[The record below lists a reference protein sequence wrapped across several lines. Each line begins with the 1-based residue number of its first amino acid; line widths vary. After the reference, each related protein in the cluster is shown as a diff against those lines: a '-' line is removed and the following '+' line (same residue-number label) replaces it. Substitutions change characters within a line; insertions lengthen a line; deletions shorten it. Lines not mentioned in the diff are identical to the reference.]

1 MVLLIGKLIHF
12 TLGAFVLAY
21 GVDLTRLARLG
32 LSPWDVLH
40 EGIALNT
47 PLSFGVASIFV
58 GVVLVILSAFMGI
71 RPRIG
76 TVINMVVVGLM
87 IDAILLWNL
96 IPMPA
101 AVSHALGVSPTGT
114 RYGYLVGGSI
124 VLGIGSAWYVTAN
137 LGAGPRDSL
146 MLGLSRLTGWQ
157 VGIVRTMLEGT
168 ALLLGWLIGGPV
180 GVGTIISALIIG
192 WAIQGALA
200 VFGRLALVP
209 LFSGI
214 IELPLKREPKQPG
227 ANDHAGE

>member
-1 MVLLIGKLIHF
+1 MPGPSTAAPCGWGGPRVCSGDGCRLRPGLVHSACNAALNHWRSNSLTDQAVTPDKAAGPGPFAAINEGDRQQSKPPMVLLIGKLIHF

-124 VLGIGSAWYVTAN
+124 VLGIGSAWYFTAN
-137 LGAGPRDSL
+137 LGA
-146 MLGLSRLTGWQ
+146 
-157 VGIVRTMLEGT
+157 
-168 ALLLGWLIGGPV
+168 
-180 GVGTIISALIIG
+180 
-192 WAIQGALA
+192 
-200 VFGRLALVP
+200 
-209 LFSGI
+209 
-214 IELPLKREPKQPG
+214 
-227 ANDHAGE
+227 